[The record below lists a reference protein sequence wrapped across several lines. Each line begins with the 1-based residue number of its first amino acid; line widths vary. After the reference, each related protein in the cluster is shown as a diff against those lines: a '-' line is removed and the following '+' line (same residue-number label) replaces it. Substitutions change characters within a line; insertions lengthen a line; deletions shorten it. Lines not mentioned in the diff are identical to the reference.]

1 MIVKLTIENANE
13 DLIKAIKSIAKISKS
28 KVKIEEED
36 EIPNWLKE
44 AKYMEKNPSKYKTY
58 KSVDKMFEDILQ

>member
-1 MIVKLTIENANE
+1 MTVKLTIENANE

-28 KVKIEEED
+28 KVKIEENK
-36 EIPNWLKE
+36 IPNWFKE

-58 KSVDKMFEDILQ
+58 KSVDKIFEDILQ

>member
-1 MIVKLTIENANE
+1 MTVKLTIENANE

-28 KVKIEEED
+28 KVKIEENK
-36 EIPNWLKE
+36 IPTWLKE